1 MQPTIYAV
9 GFGPGDVLHMT
20 TQAVS
25 VLETVDV
32 IVGYTTY
39 IQLLQEQF
47 PDKQFRSTPMR
58 QEIDRCKLAVSIAG
72 QNRIPH
78 PCGTSWRSCLC
89 CTR

>member
-32 IVGYTTY
+32 ITG
-39 IQLLQEQF
+39 
-47 PDKQFRSTPMR
+47 
-58 QEIDRCKLAVSIAG
+58 AVSRQAVSFYANAAG
-72 QNRIPH
+72 D
-78 PCGTSWRSCLC
+78 
-89 CTR
+89 

>member
-47 PDKQFRSTPMR
+47 PDKQFCSRLTAASWQFRLHWRGKP
-58 QEIDRCKLAVSIAG
+58 LHWFPV
-72 QNRIPH
+72 
-78 PCGTSWRSCLC
+78 GTVAF
-89 CTR
+89 TA